1 MINIGIVDGPYFY
14 DPSYIDTP
22 HGYVQQRKV
31 KWLKHLPRTAFS
43 QGALY
48 EFGAAQSLFTV
59 KNYADEVMAAI
70 AEAGVTAS
78 DNVVFCGFGEP
89 TERMDAL
96 VEVARRVRS
105 EVGSK
110 LRLDTNGLGNLVN
123 GRDILP
129 ELAEVLDAI
138 SISLNAPD
146 AEEYGRV
153 TRCRFDPETAYAEL
167 LDFIKRSKELIG
179 DVTVSVVGGS
189 ISEESEERC
198 RAIADQMQV
207 RFRVR

>member
-1 MINIGIVDGPYFY
+1 MSSILYRYGRNFYINLTNRCPCDCTFCYRFIHDSIGDSDSLWLDREP
-14 DPSYIDTP
+14 TP
-22 HGYVQQRKV
+22 
-31 KWLKHLPRTAFS
+31 
-43 QGALY
+43 
-48 EFGAAQSLFTV
+48 
-59 KNYADEVMAAI
+59 DEVMQAI
-70 AEAGVTAS
+70 ADAGVTAS

-105 EVGSK
+105 EIGSK

-146 AEEYGRV
+146 AREYGEI

-167 LDFIKRSKELIG
+167 LDFIRRSKELIG
-179 DVTVSVVGGS
+179 DVAVSVVGGT
-189 ISEESEERC
+189 ISGDSEQRC

>member
-1 MINIGIVDGPYFY
+1 MSSILYRYGCNFYINLTNRCPCNCTFCYRFIHDSIGDS
-14 DPSYIDTP
+14 DSL
-22 HGYVQQRKV
+22 
-31 KWLKHLPRTAFS
+31 WLEEEPT
-43 QGALY
+43 
-48 EFGAAQSLFTV
+48 
-59 KNYADEVMAAI
+59 ADEVMAAI

-189 ISEESEERC
+189 ITEESEERC
-198 RAIADQMQV
+198 RAIAGQMQV

>member
-1 MINIGIVDGPYFY
+1 MSSILYRYGRNFYINLTNRCPCNCTFCYRFIHDSIGDS
-14 DPSYIDTP
+14 DSL
-22 HGYVQQRKV
+22 
-31 KWLKHLPRTAFS
+31 WLKEEPT
-43 QGALY
+43 
-48 EFGAAQSLFTV
+48 
-59 KNYADEVMAAI
+59 ADEVMAAI

-78 DNVVFCGFGEP
+78 DSVVFCGFGEP
-89 TERMDAL
+89 TERMDVL

-138 SISLNAPD
+138 SISLNASD

-153 TRCRFDPETAYAEL
+153 TRCRFDPETAYAGL

>member
-1 MINIGIVDGPYFY
+1 MSSILYRYGCNFYINLTNRCPCNCTFCYRFIHDSIGDS
-14 DPSYIDTP
+14 DSL
-22 HGYVQQRKV
+22 
-31 KWLKHLPRTAFS
+31 WLKEEPTA
-43 QGALY
+43 
-48 EFGAAQSLFTV
+48 
-59 KNYADEVMAAI
+59 DDVMAAI

>member
-1 MINIGIVDGPYFY
+1 MSSILYRYGCNFYINLTNRCPCNCTFCYRFIHDSIGDS
-14 DPSYIDTP
+14 DSL
-22 HGYVQQRKV
+22 
-31 KWLKHLPRTAFS
+31 WLKEEPT
-43 QGALY
+43 
-48 EFGAAQSLFTV
+48 
-59 KNYADEVMAAI
+59 ADEVMAAI

>member
-1 MINIGIVDGPYFY
+1 
-14 DPSYIDTP
+14 
-22 HGYVQQRKV
+22 
-31 KWLKHLPRTAFS
+31 
-43 QGALY
+43 
-48 EFGAAQSLFTV
+48 
-59 KNYADEVMAAI
+59 MAAI

-78 DNVVFCGFGEP
+78 DSVVFCGFGEP

-189 ISEESEERC
+189 MSEESEERC

>member
-1 MINIGIVDGPYFY
+1 MSSILYRYGRNFYINLTNRCPCNCTFCYRFIHDSIGDS
-14 DPSYIDTP
+14 DSL
-22 HGYVQQRKV
+22 
-31 KWLKHLPRTAFS
+31 WLKEEPT
-43 QGALY
+43 
-48 EFGAAQSLFTV
+48 
-59 KNYADEVMAAI
+59 ADEVMAAI

-198 RAIADQMQV
+198 RTIADQMQV